1 MTAISKIKNA
11 SSTSELIEIVEA
23 KAAELGIEL
32 RDDLTWRE
40 DAMRV
45 VLESEEIHL
54 LSESDA
60 DELADVLEAAE
71 DRWHEIEEK
80 S

>member
-1 MTAISKIKNA
+1 MTTIEKIKNA

-71 DRWHEIEEK
+71 DRWYEIEEK

>member
-54 LSESDA
+54 LSESVA

-71 DRWHEIEEK
+71 DRWYEIEGK